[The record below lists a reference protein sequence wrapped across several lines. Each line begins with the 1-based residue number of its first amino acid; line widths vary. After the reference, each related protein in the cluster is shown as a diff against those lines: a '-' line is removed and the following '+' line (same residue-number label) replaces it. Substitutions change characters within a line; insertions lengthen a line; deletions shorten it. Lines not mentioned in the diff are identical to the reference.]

1 MNQEEPGHHSSV
13 VYPPSNSNGIP
24 GMIPPDELQCNSNS
38 FASSKNQTKVPNNS
52 DSNSTKETFSL
63 QEDVGIIELPK
74 RDASNS
80 SSIFNNCMINSKTS
94 EDKDGFSTLTSTS
107 NVSNNN
113 ETSHDLSNA
122 TKVPINICYTENNTS
137 LTKVPIAS
145 GTSSSILST
154 TLLSASVKKTS
165 SKPVTVPS
173 SNKCIESFSSNDSP
187 PNKDTM
193 FNNFQQTSFNDSFNS
208 ITNEKRHMK
217 EIIDNSLSSKP
228 SSERYTYNSKHLI
241 SIINFI
247 NISILKDHI

>member
-13 VYPPSNSNGIP
+13 VFPPSNSNGIP
-24 GMIPPDELQCNSNS
+24 GMIPPDECNSNS
-38 FASSKNQTKVPNNS
+38 FTSSKNQTKVPNNS

-74 RDASNS
+74 RDASNI

-94 EDKDGFSTLTSTS
+94 EDKDRFSTLTSTS

-113 ETSHDLSNA
+113 EISHDLSNA
-122 TKVPINICYTENNTS
+122 TKVPMNISYTENNTS

-173 SNKCIESFSSNDSP
+173 TNKCIESFSSNDSP
-187 PNKDTM
+187 SNKDIM
-193 FNNFQQTSFNDSFNS
+193 FNNFQQSSFNDSFNS

-217 EIIDNSLSSKP
+217 EITDKPLSSKP
-228 SSERYTYNSKHLI
+228 SSERYTYNSKH
-241 SIINFI
+241 FHCKC
-247 NISILKDHI
+247 ILRYYKY

>member
-24 GMIPPDELQCNSNS
+24 GMILPPDELQCNSNS
-38 FASSKNQTKVPNNS
+38 FANTKNQTKVPNNS
-52 DSNSTKETFSL
+52 DSNSTKESFSL

-74 RDASNS
+74 RDASKS
-80 SSIFNNCMINSKTS
+80 SSIFNNCVINSKTS
-94 EDKDGFSTLTSTS
+94 EDKDRFSTLTSTS

-113 ETSHDLSNA
+113 EISHDLSNA

-173 SNKCIESFSSNDSP
+173 TNKCIESFSSNDSP
-187 PNKDTM
+187 SNNDIM
-193 FNNFQQTSFNDSFNS
+193 FNNFQQSSFNDSFNS

-217 EIIDNSLSSKP
+217 EIVDNSLSSKP
-228 SSERYTYNSKHLI
+228 SSERYTYNSKHFHCKCIQTYLV
-241 SIINFI
+241 F
-247 NISILKDHI
+247 KV

>member
-24 GMIPPDELQCNSNS
+24 GMIPPDECNSNS

-74 RDASNS
+74 RDASNI

-94 EDKDGFSTLTSTS
+94 EDKDRFSTLTSTS

-113 ETSHDLSNA
+113 ETSNDLSNA

-187 PNKDTM
+187 SNKDIM
-193 FNNFQQTSFNDSFNS
+193 FNNFQRSSFNDSFNS
-208 ITNEKRHMK
+208 ITNEKRHMRDM
-217 EIIDNSLSSKP
+217 IDNSLSSKP
-228 SSERYTYNSKHLI
+228 SSERYIYNSKHLHYKYI
-241 SIINFI
+241 QP
-247 NISILKDHI
+247 ILLILVY

>member
-24 GMIPPDELQCNSNS
+24 GMILPPDELQCNSNS
-38 FASSKNQTKVPNNS
+38 FANTKNQTKVPNNS
-52 DSNSTKETFSL
+52 DSNSTKESFSL

-74 RDASNS
+74 RDASKS
-80 SSIFNNCMINSKTS
+80 SSIFNNCVINSKTS
-94 EDKDGFSTLTSTS
+94 EDKDRFSTLTSTS

-113 ETSHDLSNA
+113 EISHDLSNA

-173 SNKCIESFSSNDSP
+173 TNKCIESFSSNDSP
-187 PNKDTM
+187 PNNDIM
-193 FNNFQQTSFNDSFNS
+193 FNNFQQSSFNDSFNS

-217 EIIDNSLSSKP
+217 EITDNSLSSKP
-228 SSERYTYNSKHLI
+228 SSERYTYNSKH
-241 SIINFI
+241 FHCKY
-247 NISILKDHI
+247 ILRYYKY

>member
-24 GMIPPDELQCNSNS
+24 GMIPPPDELQCNSNS
-38 FASSKNQTKVPNNS
+38 FANTKNQTKVPINS
-52 DSNSTKETFSL
+52 DSNSTKESFSL

-80 SSIFNNCMINSKTS
+80 SSIFNNCMINCKNS
-94 EDKDGFSTLTSTS
+94 EDKDRFSTLTSTS

-113 ETSHDLSNA
+113 EISHDLSNA

-173 SNKCIESFSSNDSP
+173 TNKCIESFSSNDSP
-187 PNKDTM
+187 SNKDIM
-193 FNNFQQTSFNDSFNS
+193 FNNFQQSSFTDSFNS
-208 ITNEKRHMK
+208 IKNEKRHMK
-217 EIIDNSLSSKP
+217 DMIDNSLSSKP
-228 SSERYTYNSKHLI
+228 SSERYTYNSKH
-241 SIINFI
+241 FHY
-247 NISILKDHI
+247 KYK